1 MNAFTIGAATV
12 KRRNG
17 EDTRIIQIIDDI
29 ILLIYTVELAMRL
42 YAFGPCR
49 FLRYKANWLDVFL
62 VLFGLV
68 ETLVTYSS
76 SNFAKNLGNMMLIRV
91 LRILKVVRVLRLFL
105 MFETLWLLVQGLI
118 NSIVTLAWTFVLLAV
133 LLYLFAIV
141 ALEVIIT
148 DNDAPPEY
156 NWVVEEHF
164 RSLETAVLS
173 LYQGFFNDGFSE
185 IYRPIILFRPQLAF
199 YFLPFMLLVSMA
211 LMNLVTSIMVQ
222 NAHKMIEQN
231 KERKSFIDNK
241 RKLELIN
248 RLKELFTQ
256 MDVDNSCTL
265 RHAEILNAPQEVRD
279 AIAEVI
285 DSNDDAVLNET
296 LRMLDTGGDG
306 EIDLNEFCDGLARLG
321 MNNGKPIELFFI
333 GKYCEEILD
342 KTRGL
347 MKSSKKHL
355 KAMQDLRKD
364 FASSEGAVL
373 ASARESVQDF

>member
-133 LLYLFAIV
+133 LLYLFAILG
-141 ALEVIIT
+141 LEVIIP

-156 NWVVEEHF
+156 NWLVEEYF
-164 RSLETAVLS
+164 RNLETAMLT
-173 LYQGFFNDGFSE
+173 LYQGFFCDGFADV
-185 IYRPIILFRPQLAF
+185 YRPLVLFRPQLAV
-199 YFLPFMLLVSMA
+199 YFITFMLLIPVA

-222 NAHKMIEQN
+222 NALAVAEQSKGRQRLIE
-231 KERKSFIDNK
+231 SK
-241 RKLELIN
+241 RKLELVN
-248 RLKELFTQ
+248 RLKELFSQ
-256 MDVDNSCTL
+256 MDNDGSKTL
-265 RHAEILNAPQEVRD
+265 ILEEIKNAPQEVRD
-279 AIAEVI
+279 AIAEI
-285 DSNDDAVLNET
+285 IGSKDDSVFNET
-296 LRMLDTGGDG
+296 LKLLDVDGDG
-306 EIDLNEFCDGLARLG
+306 EVDLKEFCDGLAKFG
-321 MNNGKPIELFFI
+321 MSNGKPAELFFI
-333 GKYCEEILD
+333 GRYCEEILE
-342 KTRGL
+342 KTRAL
-347 MKSSKKHL
+347 MRHSQKHL
-355 KAMQDLRKD
+355 KAIQNLRKD
-364 FASSEGAVL
+364 VAGSERKVL
-373 ASARESVQDF
+373 ASARVGA

>member
-133 LLYLFAIV
+133 LLYLFAILG
-141 ALEVIIT
+141 LEVIIP

-156 NWVVEEHF
+156 NWLVEEYF
-164 RSLETAVLS
+164 RNLETAMLT
-173 LYQGFFNDGFSE
+173 LYQGFFCDGFADV
-185 IYRPIILFRPQLAF
+185 YRPLVLFRPQLAV
-199 YFLPFMLLVSMA
+199 YFVTFILLMPVG
-211 LMNLVTSIMVQ
+211 LMNLVTSCMVQ
-222 NAHKMIEQN
+222 NALEMSEQT
-231 KERKSFIDNK
+231 KERRIFIENQ
-241 RKLELIN
+241 RKLELVN
-248 RLKELFTQ
+248 RLKELFIQ
-256 MDVDNSCTL
+256 MDVDNSRTL
-265 RHAEILNAPQEVRD
+265 KQAEILKAPQEVRD

-285 DSNDDAVLNET
+285 GSNDDAFISGT

-321 MNNGKPIELFFI
+321 MNHGKPFELFFI
-333 GKYCEEILD
+333 AKYCDEILD
-342 KTRGL
+342 KTRDL
-347 MKSSKKHL
+347 VKSSQKHVE
-355 KAMQDLRKD
+355 AMQDLRKD

-373 ASARESVQDF
+373 ASARVSVQGF